1 MFEGRQI
8 NESPSL
14 VYRLCKTY
22 PLVVIFLKPVSSIYL
37 DFFSLRRFFFAVF
50 IELSGIA
57 SIPLVRF

>member
-37 DFFSLRRFFFAVF
+37 DFFSLRRFFFL
-50 IELSGIA
+50 LSLLNFPGL
-57 SIPLVRF
+57 PLYLW